1 MPNHY
6 STVHFTER
14 GVLMMRKYFIRFL
27 KAISLLTIF
36 LLIGAAIILFGTS
49 YGHNLRVIAAE
60 SILTSQHPQY
70 AKFTLLSDKELNDI
84 SQSITNPKWKNSE
97 FLTSK
102 LSKKELERQKD
113 LPLDVSIET
122 IKKKYN
128 DHFFE
133 GKLMTISNP
142 FNVKLVTQQGSEG
155 KDVGEK
161 IYVMAKRNHAVA
173 AVNASGFWDETGHG
187 GGKTGIGIVIENGK
201 VINTPKD
208 INTPTL
214 ISGLTKYGQMVSGE
228 FSASQLLNKNVV
240 SAAGFMPQLIVNG
253 EKMITN
259 DGGWGYG
266 PRSIMAQKKD
276 GSIMFFVID
285 GRQPHSIGASLRDCQ
300 DILYEKGAVNAMA
313 MDGGSSATLYAMGDI
328 LNIPSTLSHKS
339 RYLPNAWV
347 VTANPKQQVHVTIDG
362 NSASSQKISALTNTT
377 AIATN
382 K

>member
-1 MPNHY
+1 MK
-6 STVHFTER
+6 
-14 GVLMMRKYFIRFL
+14 KYFVKFFKVSSIL
-27 KAISLLTIF
+27 VF
-36 LLIGAAIILFGTS
+36 LLLVIGAVILFGTS
-49 YGHNLRVIAAE
+49 YGHKLRVIAAE

-70 AKFTLLSDKELNDI
+70 AKITLLSDKELNDI
-84 SQSITNPKWKNSE
+84 SQSITNPKWENSA
-97 FLTSK
+97 LSNSLK
-102 LSKKELERQKD
+102 LSKQELERRKH
-113 LPLDVSIET
+113 LPLNVSIET
-122 IKKKYN
+122 IKKKYS
-128 DHFFE
+128 DHYFE

-142 FNVKLVTQQGSEG
+142 LNVKLVTQKGSQG

-161 IYVMAKRNHAVA
+161 IYVMAKRNHALA

-187 GGKTGIGIVIENGK
+187 GGKTGIGIVIENGQ

-214 ISGLTKYGQMVSGE
+214 ITGLTKYGQMVTGDY
-228 FSASQLLNKNVV
+228 SAEQLLNKNVV

-253 EKMITN
+253 KKMITN

-276 GSIMFFVID
+276 GSIMFFIID
-285 GRQPHSIGASLRDCQ
+285 GRQTHSIGASLRDCQ

-313 MDGGSSATLYAMGDI
+313 MDGGSSATLYALGDI
-328 LNIPSTLSHKS
+328 LNIPSTLSHQS

-347 VTANPKQQVHVTIDG
+347 VTANQNQKVHVTIDG
-362 NSASSQKISALTNTT
+362 NPASSEKIAKVVGPT
-377 AIATN
+377 AIALN

>member
-1 MPNHY
+1 MKK
-6 STVHFTER
+6 F
-14 GVLMMRKYFIRFL
+14 FIRLL
-27 KAISLLTIF
+27 KISSLLTS
-36 LLIGAAIILFGTS
+36 LLLTVGAIILFGTS

-60 SILTSQHPQY
+60 NILTSQHPQY
-70 AKFTLLSDKELNDI
+70 AKITFLSDNELNDI
-84 SQSITNPKWKNSE
+84 SQSITNPKWKNSD
-97 FLTSK
+97 FANTK
-102 LSKKELERQKD
+102 LSKQELERKKNA
-113 LPLDVSIET
+113 PLNVSIET

-142 FNVKLVTQQGSEG
+142 LNVKLVTQQGSEG

-161 IYVMAKRNHAVA
+161 IYVMAKRNHALA

-201 VINTPKD
+201 VINTPQD

-214 ISGLTKYGQMVSGE
+214 VSGLTKYGQMVSGE
-228 FSASQLLNKNVV
+228 FSANQLLNKNVI

-276 GSIMFFVID
+276 GSIMFFIID

-300 DILYEKGAVNAMA
+300 DILYEKGAINAMA

-347 VTANPKQQVHVTIDG
+347 VTSNPKQQVHVTIDG
-362 NSASSQKISALTNTT
+362 SPASSQKISEMTGST
-377 AIATN
+377 AVAIN